1 MSTNTPLK
9 NQIQKLKTELEK
21 DPEIE
26 LAILFGSCAKGNANF
41 NSDIDIGI
49 KLNKPLLENKKTS
62 LIQLIAVTTGRA
74 VDLVDLR
81 KVGEPLL
88 SQIIKYG
95 MVIKGQ
101 EEMFTELAIRNI
113 YANEDFLPYIKRSL
127 QTRREKWIK

>member
-21 DPEIE
+21 DQEIE

-49 KLNKPLLENKKTS
+49 KLNKSLLENKKTS

-81 KVGEPLL
+81 KVGQPLL

>member
-49 KLNKPLLENKKTS
+49 KLKKPLLENKKTS

>member
-127 QTRREKWIK
+127 QTRREKWIT